1 MSEKF
6 KLHDHFWDFVILFMI
21 YFPIIISLRCFDC
34 IDINS
39 RITIIC
45 DCEKVLGILGGF
57 ILFLRFLFIKFG
69 IDYSE

>member
-1 MSEKF
+1 MTK
-6 KLHDHFWDFVILFMI
+6 KYTLYDHFWDFILLFMI

-57 ILFLRFLFIKFG
+57 LLFLRFLFIKFG